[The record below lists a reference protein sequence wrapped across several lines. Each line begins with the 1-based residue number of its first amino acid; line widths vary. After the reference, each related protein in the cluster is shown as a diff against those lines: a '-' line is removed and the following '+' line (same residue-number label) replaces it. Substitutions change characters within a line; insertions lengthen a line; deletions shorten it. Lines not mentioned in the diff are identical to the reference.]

1 MNKKPPRRTALAALL
16 SATLSGTAMADNPV
30 VILETTKGDLT
41 VELYADRSPKTVE
54 NFLDLVDAGFYD
66 GLIFH
71 RVIAGFVIQAGG
83 HTEDMEYRDAP
94 RTVVNESANR
104 VDNDR
109 YTLSMARTSDPDSAG
124 AQFYVNLRRQ
134 RQPQLPARP
143 PGIHRVRTSHR
154 RHGSGPRDRGR
165 GDDGEDRHAGRSG
178 RGSHHQQGV
187 SPLTGRGIMACVGSR
202 SPRYP

>member
-41 VELYADRSPKTVE
+41 VELYEDRSPKAVE

-83 HTEDMEYRDAP
+83 YTEDMEYREAP
-94 RTVVNESANR
+94 RTVVNESGNG

-124 AQFYVNLRRQ
+124 AQFYVNLRDNDSLNYQ
-134 RQPQLPARP
+134 
-143 PGIHRVRTSHR
+143 
-154 RHGSGPRDRGR
+154 RGR
-165 GDDGEDRHAGRSG
+165 PGYTVFGRLIAGMEAAHEIEEAETTVKIGMQDVPVEAVVINRAY
-178 RGSHHQQGV
+178 R
-187 SPLTGRGIMACVGSR
+187 R
-202 SPRYP
+202 